1 MQNKSR
7 ISQCFLLSWLLVSML
22 LIQSVSFGQTDEDC
36 GIVTCGDQ
44 TVYPGH
50 SVQLS
55 ASGAATYT
63 WSPATGLSAT
73 DIPNPMASPA
83 VTTTYTVSGYPNLV
97 VNGDF
102 EEGNVG
108 FYSDYRFTTG
118 NILAEPQNE
127 SGRLYAVD
135 SQLNNHFPNSTYVS
149 GISWVSTGQSG
160 KFMMVNGSGNAG
172 DIVWQ
177 DTVSVIPH
185 SNYTFSVRL
194 VHMHKNTNTSS
205 NASYQANLQFVINGV
220 SLGEQLATKSWS
232 EFTSSWNSGDA
243 NTALITIYDLIAWS
257 DAGNDFGLD
266 DISLIS
272 QDLCTAEVTVN
283 VSYVGQLIRPLPI
296 CAGGSLALTPPE
308 LFCEGCAG
316 QWEIGPAVDGPFST
330 FTNSDIPASYNGYY
344 LRYALEYPAGTWSY
358 SNVVPITVVS
368 APSVSIQVE
377 GDLGCDGAPVVLH
390 ADVTADESLDFARVG
405 DVLCTDGSTVHIG
418 SWPVSGKTLKGV
430 VVYVD
435 STGWNGW
442 ALAVDET
449 ENVKWNS
456 TNSSVSGLVTT
467 TNPREAIFD
476 LDGYGNTQAI
486 RRAGNADQ
494 FPAAYL
500 MDLSQGWCLPSIGQW
515 RCVFAEL
522 AIINASLQ
530 TVGGTALTVPQN
542 KAYWSS
548 TLYDSTKKWIFSER
562 AAVKGDTGT
571 KSYRVR
577 AMCSF

>member
-1 MQNKSR
+1 MRNKTR
-7 ISQCFLLSWLLVSML
+7 ILKWFLWAWMLVLML
-22 LIQSVSFGQTDEDC
+22 LIHGVAWGQTNEDC

-44 TVYPGH
+44 TIYPGH
-50 SVQLS
+50 SVQLW

-73 DIPNPMASPA
+73 DIPNPIASP
-83 VTTTYTVSGYPNLV
+83 TETITYTVTGFPNLV

-108 FYSDYRFTTG
+108 FETDYTLKS
-118 NILAEPQNE
+118 NIRNPGYYYVDNDASQHHTSSSFFVGYGHIG
-127 SGRLYAVD
+127 SGAAG
-135 SQLNNHFPNSTYVS
+135 SSS
-149 GISWVSTGQSG
+149 
-160 KFMMVNGSGNAG
+160 KFMMINGSGNTS

-177 DTVSVIPH
+177 QEVTVVPN
-185 SNYTFSVRL
+185 SNYTFSAWVCHLHQSTGDVYRAK
-194 VHMHKNTNTSS
+194 V
-205 NASYQANLQFVINGV
+205 QFCINGEP
-220 SLGEQLATKSWS
+220 LGFILSPNHRPGWDQFLHE
-232 EFTSSWNSGDA
+232 WNSGNA
-243 NTALITIYDLIAWS
+243 NTALITIFDLNDKD
-257 DAGNDFGLD
+257 DAGNDFSLD
-266 DISLIS
+266 DISLIAT
-272 QDLCTAEVTVN
+272 DLCTAQVTVN
-283 VSYVGQLIRPLPI
+283 VSYVGQIIRPLPI

-308 LFCEGCAG
+308 LFCEGCSG
-316 QWEIGPAVDGPFST
+316 QWEIGPTVDGPFST

-344 LRYALEYPAGTWSY
+344 LRYALEYPVGTWSY

-377 GDLGCDGAPVVLH
+377 GDLGCDGDPVVLH
-390 ADVTADESLDFARVG
+390 ADVTTNESLDYVQVG
-405 DVLCTDGSTVHIG
+405 DILCTDGSTVHIG

-442 ALAVDET
+442 ALALDET
-449 ENVKWNS
+449 ENVKWSS
-456 TNSSVSGLVTT
+456 TNSSVSGLVLTS
-467 TNPREAIFD
+467 NPREAIFD

-486 RRAGNADQ
+486 RRAGNAEQ

-500 MDLSQGWCLPSIGQW
+500 MDLSQGWYLPSVGQW
-515 RCVFAEL
+515 RCIFAEL

-530 TVGGTALTVPQN
+530 AVGGTALTVPKN

-548 TLYDSTKKWIFSER
+548 TQCDASEKWMLTENADVR
-562 AAVKGDTGT
+562 KNTGT
-571 KSYRVR
+571 TETNRYVR